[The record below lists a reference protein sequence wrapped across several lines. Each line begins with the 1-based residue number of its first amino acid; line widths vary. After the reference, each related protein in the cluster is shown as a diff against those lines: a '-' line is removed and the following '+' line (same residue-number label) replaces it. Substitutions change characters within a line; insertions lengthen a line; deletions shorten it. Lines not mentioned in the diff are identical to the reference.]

1 MKRIALL
8 AVAISM
14 VACTKARED
23 AIRDNQAVAQAYR
36 AKLEAVAATI
46 DKTPPPAENAKCGP
60 PKPLGFSRFGDNH
73 DTDVY
78 VYEDLKRG
86 GAPTEAKDRPK
97 VDLSQ
102 ETPLHVLL
110 ADTHPNSK
118 LTPAEKKE
126 KNADAEKM
134 YERAKKV
141 KSLVVLKQRSH
152 ERDRGALALDYFV
165 VDLDGPKVLCVGEV
179 VARADPNLGQRA
191 YDVVQKDP
199 MTGQNKVIGSGET
212 DLYWDRMKFD
222 ADKKLEERFREDL
235 GIEYAKPK

>member
-1 MKRIALL
+1 MSRFALAAL
-8 AVAISM
+8 FLSA
-14 VACTKARED
+14 ACSKARED
-23 AIRDNQAVAQAYR
+23 AIRENQAVAQVFR
-36 AKLEAVAATI
+36 QRLEAVAALI
-46 DKTPPPAENAKCGP
+46 DKTPAPAENAKCGP

-78 VYEDLKRG
+78 VYEDLRRG

-97 VDLSQ
+97 VDLTQ

-110 ADTHPNSK
+110 ADTHPNSR

-126 KNADAEKM
+126 KSAAAEKM
-134 YERAKKV
+134 YERARNV
-141 KSLVVLKQRSH
+141 KTLVVLKQRSH
-152 ERDRGALALDYFV
+152 ERDRGALSLDYFV
-165 VDLDGPKVLCVGEV
+165 VDLEGPKVLCVGEV

-199 MTGQNKVIGSGET
+199 LTGQNKVIGSGET

-222 ADKKLEERFREDL
+222 ADKKLEERFRDDL
-235 GIEYAKPK
+235 GIEYAKPKP